1 MRAPLSPT
9 QHPKPPWMASRRR
22 GRGLPPPP
30 ASRMRRGRETLRLN
44 HRGRK
49 TPSES
54 DRNRLT
60 PTAAPCTIRGPPYS
74 PTRHVIPST
83 SISNDHPRADIR
95 LQAQPNC
102 STTCLVPVG
111 PEAIPLGP
119 NSVWRAVWGD
129 SKRTPQWSDTARTLE
144 ILLFVSSASDPQAR
158 APAPSGVLRRAA
170 LPSGD
175 IVGYYSWLNPRA
187 RWTTDS
193 VPQ

>member
-1 MRAPLSPT
+1 
-9 QHPKPPWMASRRR
+9 MASETADEPPKQKPARRHDHPR
-22 GRGLPPPP
+22 VIAGASSPRKSLRAVAARNSGRWG
-30 ASRMRRGRETLRLN
+30 
-44 HRGRK
+44 GRK

-74 PTRHVIPST
+74 PTGHIIPST
-83 SISNDHPRADIR
+83 SISNDHPRPDIR
-95 LQAQPNC
+95 LRAQLNC

-129 SKRTPQWSDTARTLE
+129 SKRTPQWSDTARILQ

-170 LPSGD
+170 LPSAD
-175 IVGYYSWLNPRA
+175 IVG
-187 RWTTDS
+187 
-193 VPQ
+193 

>member
-1 MRAPLSPT
+1 MAVGTLARAERASWTGAGGPVCQTRLPCALNIVFIAASLLVCLVGDQDIVSLSSAALVV
-9 QHPKPPWMASRRR
+9 W
-22 GRGLPPPP
+22 
-30 ASRMRRGRETLRLN
+30 
-44 HRGRK
+44 RGRK

-74 PTRHVIPST
+74 PTGHIIPST
-83 SISNDHPRADIR
+83 SISNDHPRPDIR
-95 LQAQPNC
+95 LRAQLNC

-129 SKRTPQWSDTARTLE
+129 SKRTPQWSDTARILQ

-175 IVGYYSWLNPRA
+175 IVG
-187 RWTTDS
+187 
-193 VPQ
+193 